1 MSAADPDTQRA
12 EMLERW
18 DRAAVGWGKRA
29 DGVRDQGM
37 PVTLVMIERLGLQ
50 PGQRLLEL
58 AAGPG
63 DTGFLAAELIRP
75 GGTLICSDASERM
88 LEVARE
94 RARRLGISNAEFEQ
108 LQLEW
113 IDLTTASVDAILC
126 RWALM
131 LSVDPAAALHEAR
144 RVLRPGGRLAVA
156 VWDTPER
163 NPWATIPTR
172 VLVERGFAEP
182 APVGPGTPGMF
193 ALATPGLLEEMLSGA
208 GFMEVVVEP
217 VAIERAYVSV
227 EQYVDETLD
236 LSVSFSEAIG
246 RLSAGQRAA
255 VRSAIGELVA
265 PFRDAAGGFVLPGR
279 SLVASAGA

>member
-1 MSAADPDTQRA
+1 VSAADPDTQRA

-29 DGVRDQGM
+29 DGVRGQGM

-63 DTGFLAAELIRP
+63 DTGFLAAELIQP

-94 RARRLGISNAEFEQ
+94 RARRLGISNVEFEQ

-131 LSVDPAAALHEAR
+131 LSVDPAAALHEMR
-144 RVLRPGGRLAVA
+144 RVLRPGGRLALA
-156 VWDTPER
+156 VWDAPER

-193 ALATPGLLEEMLSGA
+193 ALAAPGLLEEMLSGA
-208 GFMEVVVEP
+208 GFVEVVVEP
-217 VAIERAYVSV
+217 VAIERAHVSV
-227 EQYVDETLD
+227 EQYVDEMLD
-236 LSVSFSEAIG
+236 LSLSFSEAIG
-246 RLSAGQRAA
+246 RLSREQRAA

-265 PFRDAAGGFVLPGR
+265 PFRDAGGRFVLPGR